1 MVALFIYLFFFAT
14 GASSLNSCRCSLYVL
29 LLLLLLLYVTVFL
42 VPQILINQ
50 LINPAVINLATDG
63 LTSLKFS
70 TKGSLSLPSLPI
82 LLLNCPQVDF
92 YFSQVIYFL
101 CNGD

>member
-1 MVALFIYLFFFAT
+1 MVALFIYLFIFAT

>member
-1 MVALFIYLFFFAT
+1 MSLFL
-14 GASSLNSCRCSLYVL
+14 
-29 LLLLLLLYVTVFL
+29 L